1 MNKIRSIQFLKAEK
15 KRLHQRRKELEKAI
29 RYDWR
34 DVKDSLRPASLT
46 EEALKQFLH
55 TEKNEEK
62 HTLADIL
69 AAVAAAFTKN
79 AIETAA
85 EKIIR
90 WMQEKKE

>member
-1 MNKIRSIQFLKAEK
+1 MNKIRSIPFLKAEK

-62 HTLADIL
+62 HSLADIL
-69 AAVAAAFTKN
+69 AAITAVFTKN

-85 EKIIR
+85 EKINR
-90 WMQEKKE
+90 WMQEKKG